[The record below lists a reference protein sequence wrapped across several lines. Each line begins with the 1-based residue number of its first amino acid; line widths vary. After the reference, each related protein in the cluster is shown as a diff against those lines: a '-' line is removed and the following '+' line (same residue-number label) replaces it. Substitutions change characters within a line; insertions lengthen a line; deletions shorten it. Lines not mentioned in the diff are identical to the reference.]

1 MARGPGPAQQAAARG
16 VHDGWQLLF
25 WTVFARSDNPMGLV
39 TMDRRY
45 LAINRAG
52 VALLGYPRESIIG
65 RTIESLAVPADSHSI
80 EADWRLLEQRGVVE
94 GERTVRTADDE
105 RIKVQYAW
113 CKVHLDGRE
122 VVLGVLLDMERDT
135 VQAQSSM
142 SWQARMLSSREI
154 EVVTH
159 IALGERAREIASD
172 LGISESTV
180 RTHVRNALRKVG
192 ARSQAQLVALVLC
205 GQVASPLAALG
216 QLT

>member
-1 MARGPGPAQQAAARG
+1 MA
-16 VHDGWQLLF
+16 
-25 WTVFARSDNPMGLV
+25 LV

-52 VALLGYPRESIIG
+52 VALLGYPRELIIG
-65 RTIESLAVPADSHSI
+65 RTIESVAVPADSHSI
-80 EADWRLLEQRGVVE
+80 EADWRVLERRGVVE
-94 GERTVRTADDE
+94 GERTVRTADGQ

-113 CKVHLDGRE
+113 CKVVLDGRD
-122 VVLGVLLDMERDT
+122 VVLAVLLDMQREAVT
-135 VQAQSSM
+135 AQPSA

-154 EVVTH
+154 EVIGH

-205 GQVASPLAALG
+205 GQVATPLAGLSEP
-216 QLT
+216 T